1 MLWLGFCGA
10 ARQLT
15 ASAHRTAEAQA
26 LWATAW
32 LTDNLDLPVATR
44 DELERDIALR
54 RAFARR
60 RYSPIAGGDGTL
72 ALFEYLLVCAPV
84 SLSFFSFYL
93 PTFLPHPVPFFCF
106 LFLFSQAP
114 ANSAVRGRDA
124 GRTGSRRAS
133 QDGPRP
139 GLGRRVLRLVPTRRL
154 PRPSRRVDASTRP
167 GPVRQQA
174 GLMCLSSS
182 LLFAIIVM
190 TCIQTP
196 EIKPCRD
203 VVQCKFVCTG
213 SPSVQTMLRS
223 ALPPPQHS
231 PFLCS

>member
-1 MLWLGFCGA
+1 MC
-10 ARQLT
+10 ARFAFFLFILLPYFP
-15 ASAHRTAEAQA
+15 ASACSF
-26 LWATAW
+26 L
-32 LTDNLDLPVATR
+32 
-44 DELERDIALR
+44 
-54 RAFARR
+54 
-60 RYSPIAGGDGTL
+60 
-72 ALFEYLLVCAPV
+72 LF
-84 SLSFFSFYL
+84 
-93 PTFLPHPVPFFCF
+93 F

-133 QDGPRP
+133 QDGPWP

-182 LLFAIIVM
+182 LLLAIIVM

-223 ALPPPQHS
+223 ALPPPTFSILLLLAKFRLGRFGHR
-231 PFLCS
+231 